1 MEGAPALGEEG
12 VAVQAHGP
20 NTSSFPSSIHP
31 DFKLATGMRT
41 GSKFLCQQLEC
52 QDLKMEV
59 RAILSAS
66 YEAYCVKTL
75 LLGRHLV
82 PVAQWA
88 RPLC

>member
-1 MEGAPALGEEG
+1 MPTTG
-12 VAVQAHGP
+12 V
-20 NTSSFPSSIHP
+20 S
-31 DFKLATGMRT
+31 
-41 GSKFLCQQLEC
+41 
-52 QDLKMEV
+52 DLKMEV

-75 LLGRHLV
+75 LLGRHLGLV